1 MVLSKSSKQNVKE
14 KQMKLQFNKEK
25 QNTQGVQ
32 FRIDPIT
39 NQNLTALRNY
49 YSEQAGRR
57 VTTGEICKQL
67 INLHAEE
74 LNNE

>member
-1 MVLSKSSKQNVKE
+1 
-14 KQMKLQFNKEK
+14 MKLSFEKKK

-49 YSEQAGRR
+49 YSEKEGRR
-57 VTTGEICKQL
+57 VTTGEIFKQL
-67 INLHAEE
+67 INNHSKDIQMEIR
-74 LNNE
+74 NR

>member
-1 MVLSKSSKQNVKE
+1 
-14 KQMKLQFNKEK
+14 MKLSFEKKK

-49 YSEQAGRR
+49 YSEKAGRR
-57 VTTGEICKQL
+57 VTTGEIFKQL
-67 INLHAEE
+67 INNHSKDIQMEIR
-74 LNNE
+74 NR

>member
-1 MVLSKSSKQNVKE
+1 
-14 KQMKLQFNKEK
+14 MKLQFNKEK

-49 YSEQAGRR
+49 YSEKAGRR
-57 VTTGEICKQL
+57 VTTGEIFKQL
-67 INLHAEE
+67 INNHFKDIQMEIR
-74 LNNE
+74 NR